1 MGKRT
6 TKVLDKAIRTC
17 DVNKISLPEI
27 SDTWNLISKFKLQY
41 EKSGGKIVID
51 ADEAIKKGVSPE
63 YLKRISGFTKMYGRG
78 DF

>member
-17 DVNKISLPEI
+17 DANEIALPEI
-27 SDTWNLISKFKLQY
+27 SDTWNLTSKYNLKFRKQ
-41 EKSGGKIVID
+41 GGKVLID
-51 ADEAIKKGVSPE
+51 VDEAVKKGVSPD
-63 YLKRISGFTKMYGRG
+63 YLKRLAGFTKMYGRG

>member
-41 EKSGGKIVID
+41 EKNGGKIAID